1 MKFADIPAHFDV
13 KDKLRALVND
23 NRIPHALLLEG
34 PSGVGKMMMARA
46 FAQYIHC
53 TNHTPD
59 GDSCGK
65 CSACLQHQA
74 FNHIDTHFSFP
85 AIKRKNSSSPFIS
98 DDYIEVWRKFL
109 VESPYMDFALWQDM
123 LGNSNAQPY
132 MSVEESQS
140 LIKKL
145 KYTSTTSRY
154 MIVIM
159 WLPEKMNEPCANKL
173 LKLIEEPHD
182 DTIFIL
188 VSDESSHILP
198 TIYSRLQRVEMKR
211 LSDESIASAL
221 IHDFSVDESAA
232 NDIARLSDGSMITAR
247 NKIDSQ
253 ADDRL
258 YFNMYVRVMRSAY
271 QRKII
276 DLKDWANEFAD
287 LGREKSMRFLD
298 YCERVTGENYIYN
311 LQHPELVYLDSQE
324 EQFSRNFAR
333 FIDYENV
340 EKLRKLFI
348 DARRDIAGNAN
359 AKIVMFDVAV
369 RIILL
374 LKKK

>member
-1 MKFADIPAHFDV
+1 
-13 KDKLRALVND
+13 
-23 NRIPHALLLEG
+23 
-34 PSGVGKMMMARA
+34 
-46 FAQYIHC
+46 
-53 TNHTPD
+53 
-59 GDSCGK
+59 
-65 CSACLQHQA
+65 
-74 FNHIDTHFSFP
+74 
-85 AIKRKNSSSPFIS
+85 
-98 DDYIEVWRKFL
+98 
-109 VESPYMDFALWQDM
+109 
-123 LGNSNAQPY
+123 
-132 MSVEESQS
+132 
-140 LIKKL
+140 
-145 KYTSTTSRY
+145 

-359 AKIVMFDVAV
+359 AKIVMFDVTV